1 MLKEGFMYYL
11 QFALK
16 VLIVFFLIIA
26 ITRIY
31 MEIAAFIGKQFGFGK
46 FFTNLLQ
53 KIRKKNKS

>member
-1 MLKEGFMYYL
+1 MYYL